1 MRFTCVMDLPSPPG
15 RGAGGEGMRTRMM
28 IATASAAPAYP
39 QLAKLGLQLPTR
51 DQQPADGY
59 RQAEAARPG
68 AAGIAEEHAIAHF
81 G

>member
-1 MRFTCVMDLPSPPG
+1 
-15 RGAGGEGMRTRMM
+15 MM